1 MTDAH
6 QPGAGGKLHHGLRG
20 RIRAFRV
27 TLWTLIVPPTVWAV
41 HFLFCYL
48 WVSVSCARQGAFPRF
63 TTAFVIGTAVALA
76 IIVASGVIAWIQS
89 RTPGD
94 PPPHEEGT
102 DNDRTRF
109 LATATLLLAG
119 LSFVAVVFTAAP
131 ALMLTDCR

>member
-1 MTDAH
+1 VKNESPH
-6 QPGAGGKLHHGLRG
+6 GNRPRGLRA
-20 RIRAFRV
+20 RILALRV

-48 WVSVSCARQGAFPRF
+48 WVSVSCAKLGQFPRF
-63 TTAFVIGTAVALA
+63 TTAFVIGTGAALA
-76 IIVASGVIAWIQS
+76 IIVAAGAIAWVQS

-94 PPPHEEGT
+94 PPPHDEGT
-102 DNDRTRF
+102 DIDRLRF
-109 LATATLLLAG
+109 IAKSTLLLAG